1 MEERLNKVHQRAL
14 QLVHENSHDFT
25 FEELLTK
32 DNLFSVHQK
41 ILHIFANETFKS
53 KKRVSPEIMD
63 DIPFYRKTIQL
74 SK

>member
-41 ILHIFANETFKS
+41 ILHIFVNETFKS
-53 KKRVSPEIMD
+53 K
-63 DIPFYRKTIQL
+63 
-74 SK
+74 

>member
-25 FEELLTK
+25 FEELSTK

-41 ILHIFANETFKS
+41 ILHIFANETFKL
-53 KKRVSPEIMD
+53 K
-63 DIPFYRKTIQL
+63 
-74 SK
+74 